1 MADLN
6 QGASIEAA
14 ARIVLDRY
22 DELRGE
28 RAPAAEF
35 EILRDA
41 LARRTPAAAPG
52 AGELPPLPK
61 PDVRSHLDVGAG
73 FGPSAYSAAKV
84 RHIVD
89 AAIAADRAQQAGAAA
104 PITYTV
110 DGVTMSPLEYIAYL
124 HDQLAAA
131 QQAKEYEQ
139 RHAAESETAL
149 AKAHAQLAAK
159 GQGFEQWWADQVK
172 ANGDV
177 PIGADYRHWA
187 EKGYLAAPAR
197 AQPADGTPLAE
208 LWIHE
213 DMDRDAMEAALNS
226 PRKELKDAHRK
237 AVNDLIYW
245 KRRALTAEAGAQPD
259 QRESAAVGEVIED
272 VIPGTCITARGFKF
286 YDSRARPGDKLYLAA
301 APSPASQLV
310 AKEGERPTNN
320 KGESNG

>member
-6 QGASIEAA
+6 QGASIEA
-14 ARIVLDRY
+14 
-22 DELRGE
+22 E
-28 RAPAAEF
+28 RV
-35 EILRDA
+35 
-41 LARRTPAAAPG
+41 RRTPAAAPG

-259 QRESAAVGEVIED
+259 QRESAAEGGCTQPMLEAAMKVAVASGLIAKYADGESYLRNWDGMKACVN
-272 VIPGTCITARGFKF
+272 A
-286 YDSRARPGDKLYLAA
+286 ALAA
-301 APSPASQLV
+301 APTSPAAKP
-310 AKEGERPTNN
+310 AKEGEQLTNN
-320 KGESNG
+320 KGESNGQV